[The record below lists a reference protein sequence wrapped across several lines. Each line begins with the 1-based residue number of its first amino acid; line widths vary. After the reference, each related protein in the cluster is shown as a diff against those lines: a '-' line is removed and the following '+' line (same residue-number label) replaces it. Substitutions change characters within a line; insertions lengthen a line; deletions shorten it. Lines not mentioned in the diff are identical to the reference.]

1 MSSNNN
7 ICKVVDETE
16 WVHTTKQCKYDETEF
31 GEYAVERG
39 FCVRGREGGGRD
51 KLRALLNKQPP
62 NSDEPNSFYV
72 QELLHVGAPRG
83 ASFEWEHA
91 FTSPSM
97 LSEGGVYRIG
107 EWSVC
112 LMEKSLK
119 KLIFKSIEKHFEIG
133 HLQFTIGPELL
144 KQRVVVPDCVFE
156 REEDAIEFLTQDD
169 DDDGSKESSDGSE
182 TTEEGYW
189 DDRFEMQEGDA
200 TEGLEK

>member
-1 MSSNNN
+1 
-7 ICKVVDETE
+7 VVDETE
-16 WVHTTKQCKYDETEF
+16 WAHTTKQCKYDETEF

-72 QELLHVGAPRG
+72 QELIFTSTR
-83 ASFEWEHA
+83 EDEHA

-107 EWSVC
+107 KWSAC
-112 LMEKSLK
+112 LMEKSST

-133 HLQFTIGPELL
+133 HLQFTIGLELL
-144 KQRVVVPDCVFE
+144 KQRVVAPDCVFE
-156 REEDAIEFLTQDD
+156 REDNAIEFLTQV
-169 DDDGSKESSDGSE
+169 
-182 TTEEGYW
+182 GYIVSVW
-189 DDRFEMQEGDA
+189 LSIGR
-200 TEGLEK
+200 T